1 MRLSK
6 TKWKHDIKQKV
17 VRLLKQSPKWIPAKE
32 NGKAVLAFTQVP
44 VTFVV
49 VEDNAPVTR
58 QNN

>member
-1 MRLSK
+1 ME
-6 TKWKHDIKQKV
+6 QEV